1 MNINSYFLFIPSL
14 KQRETYYK
22 LVKNDTLT
30 AWEPLIVL
38 MSLGSA
44 FPIHTDHTDHCI
56 KVQLSISKSDS
67 HAVLGSVGSGNI
79 L

>member
-1 MNINSYFLFIPSL
+1 MSIVI
-14 KQRETYYK
+14 
-22 LVKNDTLT
+22 DTLK

-44 FPIHTDHTDHCI
+44 LPIHTDDHCI

-67 HAVLGSVGSGNI
+67 HGVLGSVGIGTSCDEAFHP

>member
-1 MNINSYFLFIPSL
+1 MSIVI
-14 KQRETYYK
+14 
-22 LVKNDTLT
+22 DTLK

-44 FPIHTDHTDHCI
+44 IHTDDHCI

>member
-1 MNINSYFLFIPSL
+1 MSIVI
-14 KQRETYYK
+14 
-22 LVKNDTLT
+22 DTLK

-44 FPIHTDHTDHCI
+44 LPIHTDHTDHCI
-56 KVQLSISKSDS
+56 KVQLRTSKSDS
-67 HAVLGSVGSGNI
+67 HAVLGSVGIGTFCDEAFHP

>member
-1 MNINSYFLFIPSL
+1 MTIVI
-14 KQRETYYK
+14 
-22 LVKNDTLT
+22 DTLK

-44 FPIHTDHTDHCI
+44 FPIHTDDHCI